1 MKLIKLTIFGALML
15 TTISFSGCN
24 DMLEDENATFG
35 HGKIEVGFTR
45 SSNGAS
51 ISSTSTSGCL
61 VFWQKDF
68 GDFHIAEVD
77 NLESYN
83 IDKDKFNTG
92 KEYPKDN
99 STVYATG
106 YSPASMERTSNAET
120 ITLSEDHSGKTDVC
134 VASGKIEGKRSVPFN
149 AEMTF
154 EHTLTKIYFTVE
166 RHSTMVGIRDV
177 RNITATIPNAYLP
190 IEWNWE
196 SSTGK
201 YVLNGSKT
209 AKDDLIFTHPDIINA
224 TNTEELGTAYLMMPT
239 GKNDGT
245 LKDIRLTADLLLT
258 TSSKVERTIDEKMNI
273 QLYDEDGAKVSE
285 IKPGEAYIVN
295 ILFQQNTFTLTARQ
309 LNKWEQGGL
318 IYVPIKP

>member
-35 HGKIEVGFTR
+35 NGKIEVGFTR

-83 IDKDKFNTG
+83 KDKFNTG

-106 YSPASMERTSNAET
+106 YSPASMGRTSNAET

-134 VASGKIEGKRSVPFN
+134 VASKEIDGKRSVPFYT
-149 AEMTF
+149 EMTF

-190 IEWNWE
+190 IEWNWK
-196 SSTGK
+196 SNTGK
-201 YVLNGSKT
+201 YVLNSSKT
-209 AKDDLIFTHPDIINA
+209 AKDNLILTHPDIINA
-224 TNTEELGTAYLMMPT
+224 TKTEELGTAYLMIPP
-239 GKNDGT
+239 GKSDGT

-273 QLYDEDGAKVSE
+273 QLYDENGAKATE
-285 IKPGEAYIVN
+285 IKPGEAYSVN

-309 LNKWEQGGL
+309 LKKWEQGGL